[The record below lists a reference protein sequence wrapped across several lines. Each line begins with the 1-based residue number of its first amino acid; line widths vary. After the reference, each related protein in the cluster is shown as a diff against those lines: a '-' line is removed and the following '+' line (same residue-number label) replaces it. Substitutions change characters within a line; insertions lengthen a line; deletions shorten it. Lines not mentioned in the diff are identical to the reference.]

1 MKTAGLPVA
10 LCGPNFG
17 VASTKDLP
25 ILVVSNEKFFF
36 LVLVFKF
43 FVSDAISGVLLGHF
57 GPLYLALG
65 PNL

>member
-1 MKTAGLPVA
+1 MK
-10 LCGPNFG
+10 N
-17 VASTKDLP
+17 
-25 ILVVSNEKFFF
+25 FFF